1 VALAGA
7 FIGLGLVWISG
18 YALVASAA
26 AGWLRRPPIRRAITA
41 VTGAVLVAF
50 GARLATEPR

>member
-1 VALAGA
+1 MS
-7 FIGLGLVWISG
+7 GLPGFLG

-26 AGWLRRPPIRRAITA
+26 GGWLRRPSFTRSITAITG
-41 VTGAVLVAF
+41 TVLLAF